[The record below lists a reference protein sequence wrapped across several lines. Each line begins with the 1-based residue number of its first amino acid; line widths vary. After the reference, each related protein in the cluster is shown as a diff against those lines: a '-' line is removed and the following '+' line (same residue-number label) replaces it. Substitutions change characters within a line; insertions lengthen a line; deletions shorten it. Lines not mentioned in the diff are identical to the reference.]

1 MACEIGDKLRLRF
14 EAATREW
21 KTYEERFNG
30 RFQTYLNLKERR
42 RLRSENTVARAAF
55 QEHEKHCPTCSKGR
69 WLS

>member
-1 MACEIGDKLRLRF
+1 MDCEVGDKLRLRF
-14 EAATREW
+14 EETTREW

-30 RFQTYLNLKERR
+30 RFQTYTNLKQRR

-55 QEHEKHCPTCSKGR
+55 LEHKKQCAICANRR